1 MAKKM
6 FFLCFTLM
14 EASGS
19 SPCNIAYWA
28 KAALS
33 FDPPNIKLHL
43 LISLNMIGTQVISY
57 KMSVKEYCQILITRL
72 SQIFFVLQGT
82 KVFLS

>member
-19 SPCNIAYWA
+19 SPCNIAHWA

-33 FDPPNIKLHL
+33 ILL
-43 LISLNMIGTQVISY
+43 LIHPRFSCASL
-57 KMSVKEYCQILITRL
+57 
-72 SQIFFVLQGT
+72 
-82 KVFLS
+82 

>member
-6 FFLCFTLM
+6 FFLCFTLI
-14 EASGS
+14 ETSGCTLGKGCS
-19 SPCNIAYWA
+19 FHLA
-28 KAALS
+28 

-43 LISLNMIGTQVISY
+43 LISLNMIGAQVLYY

>member
-6 FFLCFTLM
+6 FFLCFILM

-19 SPCNIAYWA
+19 SPCNIAHWA
-28 KAALS
+28 KAA

-43 LISLNMIGTQVISY
+43 LISLNMIGAQKISC

>member
-19 SPCNIAYWA
+19 SPCNIAHWA

-33 FDPPNIKLHL
+33 ILL
-43 LISLNMIGTQVISY
+43 LIHLTLSCTSL
-57 KMSVKEYCQILITRL
+57 
-72 SQIFFVLQGT
+72 
-82 KVFLS
+82 

>member
-6 FFLCFTLM
+6 SFLCFTLM

-19 SPCNIAYWA
+19 SPCNIAHWA
-28 KAALS
+28 KAALY
-33 FDPPNIKLHL
+33 PPNIKLHL
-43 LISLNMIGTQVISY
+43 LISLNMIGAQVISY
-57 KMSVKEYCQILITRL
+57 KMSVKEYCQILITTL